1 MFSTAASA
9 MLRDSVA
16 ISGCSKNI
24 EARWAH
30 LSQSRRCHP
39 AGVRFRR
46 ESLPAFANLYQAVRV
61 QRA

>member
-1 MFSTAASA
+1 